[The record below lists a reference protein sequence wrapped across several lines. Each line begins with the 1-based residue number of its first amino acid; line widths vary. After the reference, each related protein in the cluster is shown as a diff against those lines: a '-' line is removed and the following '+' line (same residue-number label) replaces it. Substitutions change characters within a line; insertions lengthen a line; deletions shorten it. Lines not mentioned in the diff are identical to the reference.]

1 MLQFVLT
8 ASRSGGGKT
17 TAACAL
23 LAALAA
29 RGQRPCAFKAGPDY
43 IDPMFHRAVLGV
55 KSHNLDLY
63 FSAPDTVRR
72 LYAQGA
78 ADCDAAVCEGAMGYY
93 DGLGGVTDTASA
105 WQLADTLE
113 LPALRVVRPKG
124 ASLTLAAE
132 LRGLLAF
139 RTPHHIA
146 GILLNDCSESL
157 FKLLAPMLEKETGL
171 PVVGY
176 LPHLPEAAIESRH
189 LGLKTAAEIAD
200 LQQKIEVLADAAQRC
215 IDWHRLYTLFD
226 RPAPPAPP
234 QTAGLPRAISSAVS
248 ASLSVCGCV
257 VFFRIVGAVIRAFL
271 PVPPLLLSA
280 ALEISAGC
288 ADAAARG
295 GQAAL
300 YGCCAVLSLLGL
312 SVWSQIQLF
321 SGDAFCPRAL
331 LLSRVLHFFFL
342 QGLIRLCVRFLP
354 GSLAVC
360 SSLSARVV
368 PISRLPPDAALL
380 GFSFLCAAL
389 YKVRQN
395 LYNK

>member
-1 MLQFVLT
+1 MNNCKNRQCAAAAVVGVL
-8 ASRSGGGKT
+8 GIL
-17 TAACAL
+17 L
-23 LAALAA
+23 LAAPEAAAEGFASGTALCLAS
-29 RGQRPCAFKAGPDY
+29 
-43 IDPMFHRAVLGV
+43 V
-55 KSHNLDLY
+55 
-63 FSAPDTVRR
+63 
-72 LYAQGA
+72 
-78 ADCDAAVCEGAMGYY
+78 
-93 DGLGGVTDTASA
+93 
-105 WQLADTLE
+105 
-113 LPALRVVRPKG
+113 LPALFPFFVVCELLTAAPPPARLLRPLQQLLG
-124 ASLTLAAE
+124 LEAPEAAQAVALSWLGGYAVSAQLAGRLYGTHRITRRLLLLGCCSGPGFVIGCVGGLLLGRLQLGVLLYAAQLAATLAATAC
-132 LRGLLAF
+132 L
-139 RTPHHIA
+139 
-146 GILLNDCSESL
+146 DL
-157 FKLLAPMLEKETGL
+157 FSASGCPERVFSAAL
-171 PVVGY
+171 P
-176 LPHLPEAAIESRH
+176 AS
-189 LGLKTAAEIAD
+189 
-200 LQQKIEVLADAAQRC
+200 
-215 IDWHRLYTLFD
+215 
-226 RPAPPAPP
+226 PAPP
-234 QTAGLPRAISSAVS
+234 QTAGLPCAISSAVS

-257 VFFRIVGAVIRAFL
+257 VFFRIVGAVIRSFL

-300 YGCCAVLSLLGL
+300 YGCCTVLSLLGL

-380 GFSFLCAAL
+380 GFAFLCAAL

>member
-1 MLQFVLT
+1 MNNCKNRQRAMVAAAGVL
-8 ASRSGGGKT
+8 GIL
-17 TAACAL
+17 L
-23 LAALAA
+23 LAAPEAAAEGFASGTALCLAS
-29 RGQRPCAFKAGPDY
+29 
-43 IDPMFHRAVLGV
+43 V
-55 KSHNLDLY
+55 
-63 FSAPDTVRR
+63 
-72 LYAQGA
+72 
-78 ADCDAAVCEGAMGYY
+78 
-93 DGLGGVTDTASA
+93 
-105 WQLADTLE
+105 
-113 LPALRVVRPKG
+113 LPALFPFFVVCELLTAAAPPARLLRP
-124 ASLTLAAE
+124 LQQL
-132 LRGLLAF
+132 LGLEA
-139 RTPHHIA
+139 
-146 GILLNDCSESL
+146 
-157 FKLLAPMLEKETGL
+157 
-171 PVVGY
+171 
-176 LPHLPEAAIESRH
+176 PEAAQAVALSWLGGYAVSAQLAGRLYGAQRISRRDARRLLL
-189 LGLKTAAEIAD
+189 LGCCSGPGFVIGCVGGLLGR
-200 LQQKIEVLADAAQRC
+200 LQLGVLLYAAQLAANLAATAC
-215 IDWHRLYTLFD
+215 LDLFSASGRPSRAFPAA

-234 QTAGLPRAISSAVS
+234 QISGLPDAISSAVS

-257 VFFRIVGAVIRAFL
+257 VFFRIVGAVIRSFL

-380 GFSFLCAAL
+380 GFSFLCAVL

>member
-1 MLQFVLT
+1 MNNCKNRQCAAVAAAGVL
-8 ASRSGGGKT
+8 GIL
-17 TAACAL
+17 L
-23 LAALAA
+23 LAAPEAAAEGFASGTALCLAS
-29 RGQRPCAFKAGPDY
+29 
-43 IDPMFHRAVLGV
+43 V
-55 KSHNLDLY
+55 
-63 FSAPDTVRR
+63 
-72 LYAQGA
+72 
-78 ADCDAAVCEGAMGYY
+78 
-93 DGLGGVTDTASA
+93 
-105 WQLADTLE
+105 
-113 LPALRVVRPKG
+113 LPALFPFFVVCELLTAAPPPARLLRP
-124 ASLTLAAE
+124 LQRL
-132 LRGLLAF
+132 LGLEA
-139 RTPHHIA
+139 
-146 GILLNDCSESL
+146 
-157 FKLLAPMLEKETGL
+157 
-171 PVVGY
+171 
-176 LPHLPEAAIESRH
+176 PEAAQAVALSW
-189 LGLKTAAEIAD
+189 LGGYAVSAQLAGRLYGAHRIRRRDARRLLLLGR
-200 LQQKIEVLADAAQRC
+200 LQLGVLLYAAQLAANLAATAC
-215 IDWHRLYTLFD
+215 LDLFSASGRQSRAFSAA

-234 QTAGLPRAISSAVS
+234 QMAGLPCAISAAVS

-342 QGLIRLCVRFLP
+342 QGLVRLCVRFLP

-380 GFSFLCAAL
+380 GFAFLCAAL

>member
-1 MLQFVLT
+1 MQVLGCCSGPGFVIGCVGGLLLGRLQLGVLLY
-8 ASRSGGGKT
+8 
-17 TAACAL
+17 AAQ
-23 LAALAA
+23 LAANLAA
-29 RGQRPCAFKAGPDY
+29 TAC
-43 IDPMFHRAVLGV
+43 
-55 KSHNLDLY
+55 LDL
-63 FSAPDTVRR
+63 FSASGRPSR
-72 LYAQGA
+72 AFPA
-78 ADCDAAVCEGAMGYY
+78 A
-93 DGLGGVTDTASA
+93 
-105 WQLADTLE
+105 
-113 LPALRVVRPKG
+113 
-124 ASLTLAAE
+124 
-132 LRGLLAF
+132 
-139 RTPHHIA
+139 
-146 GILLNDCSESL
+146 
-157 FKLLAPMLEKETGL
+157 
-171 PVVGY
+171 
-176 LPHLPEAAIESRH
+176 
-189 LGLKTAAEIAD
+189 
-200 LQQKIEVLADAAQRC
+200 
-215 IDWHRLYTLFD
+215 

-234 QTAGLPRAISSAVS
+234 QISGLPDAISSAVS

-257 VFFRIVGAVIRAFL
+257 VFFRIVGAVIRSFL

-380 GFSFLCAAL
+380 GFSFLCAVL

>member
-1 MLQFVLT
+1 MGGLLLGRLQLGVLLYT
-8 ASRSGGGKT
+8 AQ
-17 TAACAL
+17 
-23 LAALAA
+23 LAANLAA
-29 RGQRPCAFKAGPDY
+29 TAC
-43 IDPMFHRAVLGV
+43 
-55 KSHNLDLY
+55 LDL
-63 FSAPDTVRR
+63 FSASGRPSRDF
-72 LYAQGA
+72 
-78 ADCDAAVCEGAMGYY
+78 
-93 DGLGGVTDTASA
+93 SA
-105 WQLADTLE
+105 T
-113 LPALRVVRPKG
+113 
-124 ASLTLAAE
+124 
-132 LRGLLAF
+132 
-139 RTPHHIA
+139 
-146 GILLNDCSESL
+146 
-157 FKLLAPMLEKETGL
+157 
-171 PVVGY
+171 
-176 LPHLPEAAIESRH
+176 
-189 LGLKTAAEIAD
+189 
-200 LQQKIEVLADAAQRC
+200 
-215 IDWHRLYTLFD
+215 

-234 QTAGLPRAISSAVS
+234 QTSGLPCAISAAVS

-257 VFFRIVGAVIRAFL
+257 VFFRIVGAVIQSFL

>member
-1 MLQFVLT
+1 MGGLLLGRLQLGVLLYT
-8 ASRSGGGKT
+8 AQ
-17 TAACAL
+17 
-23 LAALAA
+23 LAANLAA
-29 RGQRPCAFKAGPDY
+29 TAC
-43 IDPMFHRAVLGV
+43 
-55 KSHNLDLY
+55 LDL
-63 FSAPDTVRR
+63 FSASGRQSR
-72 LYAQGA
+72 AFSA
-78 ADCDAAVCEGAMGYY
+78 A
-93 DGLGGVTDTASA
+93 
-105 WQLADTLE
+105 
-113 LPALRVVRPKG
+113 
-124 ASLTLAAE
+124 
-132 LRGLLAF
+132 
-139 RTPHHIA
+139 
-146 GILLNDCSESL
+146 
-157 FKLLAPMLEKETGL
+157 
-171 PVVGY
+171 
-176 LPHLPEAAIESRH
+176 
-189 LGLKTAAEIAD
+189 
-200 LQQKIEVLADAAQRC
+200 
-215 IDWHRLYTLFD
+215 

-234 QTAGLPRAISSAVS
+234 QTSGLPCAISSAVS

-257 VFFRIVGAVIRAFL
+257 VFFRIVGAVIRSFL

-321 SGDAFCPRAL
+321 SGDAFCPCAL

-380 GFSFLCAAL
+380 GFAFLCAVL